1 MRKSFNYFRANPCGN
16 ITGFVVAPVYPGYR
30 KAYTDCIINQIDKE
44 VEQVGFIS
52 PAYEGAPLRMDM
64 MGGEFC
70 ANATRAYGLYSA
82 SFYDTDGP
90 VDIEVYVSGKE
101 GTTDVIADV
110 KNKKAYVAMEE
121 PLDKKTV
128 KVKDKEYKLIE
139 LPGISHLIVEEKE
152 DEEFVEEALKILKEN
167 YKSEAYAV
175 IFLNREKLEI
185 VPYVFVEETQTLFRE
200 GSCGSGTAA
209 VVNFLEEDIKSLD
222 EDYKISIK
230 NPAGE
235 LEVFVYEFEDGK
247 KLCVGGEIELSDV
260 EKKSIDI
267 PQDVVEKVVAEH
279 DKIVAERKEN
289 ESEEKDENDL
299 TDEEL
304 KVMREKFGFDWL
316 KYKKGR
322 ETSLF
327 LYSKIKKS
335 TDQNQ

>member
-1 MRKSFNYFRANPCGN
+1 MKKSFKYFRANPCGN

-30 KAYTDCIINQIDKE
+30 KAYTKCIIEQIDKD

-82 SFYDTDGP
+82 GFYDTDGL
-90 VDIEVYVSGKE
+90 VDIEVYVSGHE

-110 KNKKAYVAMEE
+110 KNQKAYVAMDAPIETKNVE
-121 PLDKKTV
+121 V
-128 KVKDKEYKLIE
+128 AGKVYKLIK

-152 DEEFVEEALKILKEN
+152 DEKFVQEALEILKKD
-167 YKSEAYAV
+167 YKDDAYGI
-175 IFLNREKLEI
+175 IFLNRENNEM
-185 VPYVFVEETQTLFRE
+185 VPYVYVEGSDTLMRE
-200 GSCGSGTAA
+200 SSCGSGTVAL
-209 VVNFLEEDIKSLD
+209 VNYLAGDVNSLD

-247 KLCVGGEIELSDV
+247 KLCVGGEVELSEV

-267 PQDVVEKVVAEH
+267 PQDVVEKVIAEH
-279 DKIVAERKEN
+279 DKLIEERKKEMAK
-289 ESEEKDENDL
+289 EKVEVEVDENDL

-304 KVMREKFGFDWL
+304 EIMRKKFGFD
-316 KYKKGR
+316 
-322 ETSLF
+322 
-327 LYSKIKKS
+327 
-335 TDQNQ
+335 

>member
-1 MRKSFNYFRANPCGN
+1 MKKSFKYFRANPCGN

-30 KAYTDCIINQIDKE
+30 KAYTKCIIEQIDKD

-82 SFYDTDGP
+82 GFYDTDGL
-90 VDIEVYVSGKE
+90 VDIEVYVSGHE

-110 KNKKAYVAMEE
+110 KNQKAYVAMDA
-121 PLDKKTV
+121 PLAKKIV
-128 KVKDKEYKLIE
+128 KVKGGDYKLIQ

-152 DEEFVEEALKILKEN
+152 DEKFVQDALEVLKKD
-167 YKSEAYAV
+167 YKDEAYGV
-175 IFLNREKLEI
+175 IFFDKEKLEI
-185 VPYVFVEETQTLFRE
+185 VPFVYVEGSDTLFRE
-200 GSCGSGTAA
+200 SSCGSGTVAT
-209 VVNFLEEDIKSLD
+209 VNYLEDDIDGLD

-247 KLCVGGEIELSDV
+247 KLCVGGEVELSEV

-267 PQDVVEKVVAEH
+267 PQDVVASVIAEH
-279 DKIVAERKEN
+279 DKIVEERKKQMAEEEQEKVVD
-289 ESEEKDENDL
+289 ESDL

-304 KVMREKFGFDWL
+304 EIMRKKFGFD
-316 KYKKGR
+316 
-322 ETSLF
+322 
-327 LYSKIKKS
+327 
-335 TDQNQ
+335 

>member
-1 MRKSFNYFRANPCGN
+1 MKKSFKYFRANPCGN

-30 KAYTDCIINQIDKE
+30 KAYTKCIIEQIDKD

-82 SFYDTDGP
+82 GFYDTDGL
-90 VDIEVYVSGKE
+90 VDIEVYVSGHE

-110 KNKKAYVAMEE
+110 KNQKAYVAMDA
-121 PLDKKTV
+121 PLAKKNV
-128 KVKDKEYKLIE
+128 KVKGGDYKLIQ

-152 DEEFVEEALKILKEN
+152 DEKFVQDALEVLKKD
-167 YKSEAYAV
+167 YKDEAYGV
-175 IFLNREKLEI
+175 IFFDKEKLEI
-185 VPYVFVEETQTLFRE
+185 VPFVYVEGSDTLFRE
-200 GSCGSGTAA
+200 SSCGSGTVAT
-209 VVNFLEEDIKSLD
+209 VNYLEDDIDGLD

-247 KLCVGGEIELSDV
+247 KLCVGGEVELSEV

-267 PQDVVEKVVAEH
+267 PQDVVASVIAEH
-279 DKIVAERKEN
+279 DKIVEERKKQMAEEEQEKVVD
-289 ESEEKDENDL
+289 ESDL

-304 KVMREKFGFDWL
+304 EIMRKKFGFD
-316 KYKKGR
+316 
-322 ETSLF
+322 
-327 LYSKIKKS
+327 
-335 TDQNQ
+335 

>member
-1 MRKSFNYFRANPCGN
+1 MKKTFNYFRANPCGN

-30 KAYTDCIINQIDKE
+30 KAYTDCIMEQIDKD

-82 SFYDTDGP
+82 GFYDTDGL
-90 VDIEVYVSGKE
+90 VDIEVYVSGHE

-110 KNKKAYVAMEE
+110 KNQKAYVALDA

-128 KVKDKEYKLIE
+128 EIDGKDYTLIKLH
-139 LPGISHLIVEEKE
+139 GISHLIVEEKE
-152 DEEFVEEALKILKEN
+152 DKEFVDKALEILKKD
-167 YKSEAYAV
+167 YKDEAYGV
-175 IFLNREKLEI
+175 LFFDKEKLEMI
-185 VPYVFVEETQTLFRE
+185 PYVYVEGSETLFRE
-200 GSCGSGTAA
+200 GSCGSGTVA
-209 VVNFLEEDIKSLD
+209 VVDYLEDDVEKLD

-247 KLCVGGEIELSDV
+247 KLCVGGKVELSEV
-260 EKKSIDI
+260 EKKSIEI
-267 PQDVVEKVVAEH
+267 PKEVALEVIAEH
-279 DKIVAERKEN
+279 DKIVEERKKEMAKEEAEKPVD
-289 ESEEKDENDL
+289 ESEL

-304 KVMREKFGFDWL
+304 KIMREKFGFD
-316 KYKKGR
+316 
-322 ETSLF
+322 
-327 LYSKIKKS
+327 
-335 TDQNQ
+335 